1 MKSILEL
8 PTNVISQFTAMPEE
22 FWSQVSNYLYGQ
34 LLESTHDQLLTRIA
48 QRFDFAALVKGCQAY
63 RLYAGQRGQAAD
75 YSVEQLCRALVLR
88 HLNHWSFRTTCA
100 EIKSNLLLRWFVG
113 FLVNEQTLSYVTLQ
127 RFEEW
132 MLRHQPR
139 LLFAEMLRQIDQDFP
154 EDATQP
160 QVGDTFAL
168 LARSAP
174 QSRTQL
180 LRNAGRK
187 VIFYLQ
193 PVAPSVCADL
203 LLSPLPAALFGPP
216 DAPQEYWLNKEARD
230 ELELHTAQAA
240 DDLCQQV
247 QAHLA
252 QGRELRTLE
261 AAALRRWLAI
271 LRKLLTD
278 EFVIAR
284 AANGVVSTV
293 RHCTKEER
301 GSFVLGSTVD
311 TEATFR
317 NHGKKNDLGYNVQ
330 VAATAKFIREIFAA
344 TGATSDA
351 TGIAALVANQLVQT
365 GHAPPKLI
373 YDRAAGSPKLF
384 HDVDKASNGQT
395 QLVARLI
402 DHSKNSACFGPTH
415 FTLNEDGSLTCPNG
429 QVSSTCYRAQ
439 TADGYHYRFTAQQCQ
454 ACPLWQYC
462 RGEELPAP
470 PEPGGGEPVTAAPA
484 STAPASTAPVST
496 TPASTA
502 PVSTAPAGTAPVST
516 APASTAPVKTTR
528 TRRRKQAAATVAPVD
543 AAAADSAA
551 AKTKQPKAKKPK
563 VKKPKVAH
571 RTVFISD
578 YRDWQRRAILYT
590 TTPAFKLDM
599 AFRSTIERI
608 IACLVRYNG
617 ARHATAYG
625 LLKADFQARMAATAF
640 NLKRWAVLMHE
651 KEHPRRAKL
660 APDTS

>member
-8 PTNVISQFTAMPEE
+8 PTDVISQFTAVPEE
-22 FWSQVSNYLYGQ
+22 FWSRVSNYLYGQ
-34 LLESTHDQLLTRIA
+34 LLERTHDQLLVRVF
-48 QRFDFAALVKGCQAY
+48 QRFDFAALVKGCHAY

-75 YSVEQLCRALVLR
+75 YSVEQLCRTLVLR
-88 HLNHWSFRTTCA
+88 HLHHWSFRMTCA
-100 EIKSNLLLRWFVG
+100 ELKSNLLLRWFVG

-139 LLFAEMLRQIDQDFP
+139 LLFNEILGQIDQDFP
-154 EDATQP
+154 EDAAQP

-168 LARSAP
+168 LARTAP

-193 PVAPSVCADL
+193 QVAPPACAGL
-203 LLSPLPAALFGPP
+203 LLTPLPAALFGPST
-216 DAPQEYWLNKEARD
+216 APHEYWLSKEERNV
-230 ELELHTAQAA
+230 LELHTAQAA
-240 DDLCQQV
+240 DGLLQQV

-252 QGRELRTLE
+252 QGNDLRTLE
-261 AAALRRWLAI
+261 AAALRRWLGI

-278 EFVIAR
+278 EFVIVRDATG
-284 AANGVVSTV
+284 AASGV
-293 RHCTKEER
+293 RQCTKEER

-317 NHGKKNDLGYNVQ
+317 NHGKKNELGYNVQ

-344 TGATSDA
+344 TGATSDS
-351 TGIAALVANQLVQT
+351 TGVAALVANQLAQT
-365 GHAPPKLI
+365 GHVPPKLI

-384 HDVDKASNGQT
+384 HDVAKASGGQT

-402 DHSKNSACFGPTH
+402 DHSKNGACFGPTH

-429 QVSSTCYRAQ
+429 QVSRTCYRAQ
-439 TADGYHYRFTAQQCQ
+439 TADGYQYRFTAQQCQ
-454 ACPLWQYC
+454 ACPLWLHC
-462 RGEELPAP
+462 RGDQLPVP
-470 PEPGGGEPVTAAPA
+470 PEPNSSEPLSATPISVDPA
-484 STAPASTAPVST
+484 
-496 TPASTA
+496 
-502 PVSTAPAGTAPVST
+502 
-516 APASTAPVKTTR
+516 KTTR
-528 TRRRKQAAATVAPVD
+528 PRRRKQVELAVAHADDAATGC
-543 AAAADSAA
+543 SAA
-551 AKTKQPKAKKPK
+551 KAKQPKTKQPTVKQPK
-563 VKKPKVAH
+563 IARRV
-571 RTVFISD
+571 VFISD
-578 YRDWQRRAILYT
+578 YRDCQRRAILFT

-617 ARHATAYG
+617 ARHATGYG
-625 LLKADFQARMAATAF
+625 LLKADFQARMAALAF

-651 KEHPRRAKL
+651 KEQPTRVKP
-660 APDTS
+660 APDTT

>member
-8 PTNVISQFTAMPEE
+8 PAAVISQFTAMPEE
-22 FWSQVSNYLYGQ
+22 FWGQVSNYLYSQ
-34 LLESTHDQLLTRIA
+34 LLESTQDQLLTRIA

-100 EIKSNLLLRWFVG
+100 ELKSNLLLRWFVG

-139 LLFAEMLRQIDQDFP
+139 LLFDEILRQIDQDFP

-168 LARSAP
+168 LARTAP

-193 PVAPSVCADL
+193 QVAPSVCADL
-203 LLSPLPAALFGPP
+203 LLSPLPEALFGPHT
-216 DAPQEYWLNKEARD
+216 APQEYWLSKEARD

-240 DDLCQQV
+240 DGLCQQV

-252 QGRELRTLE
+252 QGAALRTIE

-284 AANGVVSTV
+284 AANGAASTV

-344 TGATSDA
+344 TGATSDS
-351 TGIAALVANQLVQT
+351 TGIAALVANQLAQT

-454 ACPLWQYC
+454 ACPLWQHC
-462 RGEELPAP
+462 RGDELPVP
-470 PEPGGGEPVTAAPA
+470 PEPSGGEPATAAPA
-484 STAPASTAPVST
+484 STAP
-496 TPASTA
+496 PALHRNTA
-502 PVSTAPAGTAPVST
+502 PVSTAPA
-516 APASTAPVKTTR
+516 KTTR
-528 TRRRKQAAATVAPVD
+528 TRRRKQAAAAVAQAD

-551 AKTKQPKAKKPK
+551 AKTKQPKAKQPK
-563 VKKPKVAH
+563 VKKPKAAH

-651 KEHPRRAKL
+651 KEQPRRAKL